1 MELGITGAAGLASV
15 ETLDDVV
22 TEKNPI
28 SNEDGMETVRLDGDA
43 PDGIE
48 SPKQH
53 FLVACI
59 SAARRNLFALGTK
72 LRFGF
77 ESLYF
82 KFKMLRNFNYV
93 NLNNVSN

>member
-1 MELGITGAAGLASV
+1 MELGTTGTAGLASI
-15 ETLDDVV
+15 ETLDDTV

-28 SNEDGMETVRLDGDA
+28 GNEDGMETVRLDGDT

-59 SAARRNLFALGTK
+59 SAARRNLFLLGRYIIIYNYFITK
-72 LRFGF
+72 Q
-77 ESLYF
+77 S
-82 KFKMLRNFNYV
+82 V
-93 NLNNVSN
+93 IIPI

>member
-1 MELGITGAAGLASV
+1 MELGTTGTAELASI
-15 ETLDDVV
+15 ETLDDAV

-28 SNEDGMETVRLDGDA
+28 ENEDGMETVRLDGDT

-59 SAARRNLFALGTK
+59 SAARRNLFVLGI
-72 LRFGF
+72 
-77 ESLYF
+77 
-82 KFKMLRNFNYV
+82 
-93 NLNNVSN
+93 

>member
-1 MELGITGAAGLASV
+1 MELGTTGTAELASI
-15 ETLDDVV
+15 ETLDDAV

-28 SNEDGMETVRLDGDA
+28 GNEDGMETVRLDGDT

-59 SAARRNLFALGTK
+59 SAARRNLFVLGI
-72 LRFGF
+72 
-77 ESLYF
+77 
-82 KFKMLRNFNYV
+82 
-93 NLNNVSN
+93 